1 MSLGAPGRSRM
12 PEDGINDKQDE
23 ANLLPRRHGD
33 ACMDALS
40 RVLASQAFAKSAR
53 LSSFLR
59 YVCTASLEGRATVL
73 REQHIGIEVFGR
85 PEHFNPA
92 EDTIVRTTAR
102 LLRQR
107 LAQYYE
113 VEGRS
118 DEIRIAIPL
127 GAYVPVFVSSTRAP
141 AADAAIDRA
150 DIDEA
155 SPVNSPNEEVDA
167 SVPDSTRDPTFRSRL
182 HASVLWLRKQNRL
195 LGAATTLAA
204 VVGLACVATWSS
216 SFVSTS
222 PHSSTAVFWATLFS
236 ADRDTLL
243 VTADTGLVMYRL
255 ETGREVKLEDYIAKR
270 LGADE
275 ESVGADNVTR
285 FRQRR
290 YTAMSSVM
298 LAAELGKLA
307 TVAPQRFH
315 VRFARDLLL
324 GDLKRSNAIIVGV
337 EQSNPWWGLFRNQLN
352 FHIDWDRVSGKFL
365 IRNDRPLAAEQA
377 SYEFSKDD
385 PGKRGFASIAYT
397 RSLGGDGHTLLIG
410 GTTSA
415 GTDAAIEFLL
425 NPAYMEPLLKQARLP
440 DGSVAGFEVLLQ
452 CVLQGD
458 GNTDIQ
464 VLGLRTKRS

>member
-1 MSLGAPGRSRM
+1 M
-12 PEDGINDKQDE
+12 PEDEIIEKQNE
-23 ANLLPRRHGD
+23 ANVLPRLQGD
-33 ACMDALS
+33 VCTEALS

-59 YVCTASLEGRATVL
+59 YICTASLEGKASLL
-73 REQHIGIEVFGR
+73 REQHIGVEVFGR

-113 VEGRS
+113 VEGNA
-118 DEIRIAIPL
+118 DELRIAIPL
-127 GAYVPVFVSSTRAP
+127 GAYVPVFVSRARAP
-141 AADAAIDRA
+141 AADADIDRA
-150 DIDEA
+150 DSDETA
-155 SPVNSPNEEVDA
+155 PVNSLNDEVEA
-167 SVPDSTRDPTFRSRL
+167 PAADSSREPKFRL
-182 HASVLWLRKQNRL
+182 QLQATILWLRKRNML
-195 LGAATTLAA
+195 VGAATILAA
-204 VVGLACVATWSS
+204 VLGLAGVASWSS
-216 SFVSTS
+216 LFAGTAS
-222 PHSSTAVFWATLFS
+222 HSSTDVFWSTLFS

-255 ETGREVKLEDYIAKR
+255 ETHREVALEDYIAKR

-275 ESVGADNVTR
+275 ESIGADNVAR

-307 TVAPQRFH
+307 SVAPQRFR

-352 FHIDWDRVSGKFL
+352 FHIDWDQVSGKFL
-365 IRNDRPLAAEQA
+365 IRNDRPLAAEKA

-415 GTDAAIEFLL
+415 GTEAAIEFLL